1 MFTALRGLALPTR
14 PPVMAL
20 AARMFKVRAS
30 VKKMCDACYIV
41 KRSGRVYNL
50 CTRDPK
56 VHARARGNVDR
67 TRARSAAGA
76 RSTDAPSRAVPF
88 PIDPRVRSAA

>member
-1 MFTALRGLALPTR
+1 MLATLRGLALPTR

-56 VHARARGNVDR
+56 V
-67 TRARSAAGA
+67 RARSAVTKGA
-76 RSTDAPSRAVPF
+76 RALRSGGRA
-88 PIDPRVRSAA
+88 ID